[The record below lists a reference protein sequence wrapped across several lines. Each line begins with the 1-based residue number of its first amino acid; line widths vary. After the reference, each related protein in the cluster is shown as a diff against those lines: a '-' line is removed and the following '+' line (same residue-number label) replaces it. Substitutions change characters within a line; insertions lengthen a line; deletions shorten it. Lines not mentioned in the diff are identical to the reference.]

1 MPGVSF
7 QLPIWF
13 DLAAVFLFA
22 LTGVWAATKRGYDI
36 VGAFVLA
43 FVTGVG
49 GGLMRDGIFLQE
61 VPVVIRDGR
70 FIWAVLAALAVGG
83 LAQRL
88 ADRFELLI
96 AYVDAAAIGVYAV
109 YGANKSLVAGAPPE
123 AAVLVG
129 LCNAVGGGLLRD
141 VLVREEPWLLKPG
154 QLYFLATLV
163 GCSALRGAKPSLR
176 HAGRA
181 RGVRRDCAH
190 PAAARARHPLQLE
203 NVGLRLAPLAT
214 QRPEEVGDRGAVRA
228 QRVDARDLRLRA
240 GRARRRS
247 RRAGWRRRS
256 GSAAAP
262 GAGVSVSAA
271 ARADSAS

>member
-7 QLPIWF
+7 QLPIEF

-49 GGLMRDGIFLQE
+49 GGLLRDGIFLQE

-83 LAQRL
+83 SRSASPIARL
-88 ADRFELLI
+88 L

-109 YGANKSLVAGAPPE
+109 YGANKSLVAGAPE

-129 LCNAVGGGLLRD
+129 LCNAVGGGCCAMCWCRSRVAHRAASRRCGLLFC
-141 VLVREEPWLLKPG
+141 LP
-154 QLYFLATLV
+154 
-163 GCSALRGAKPSLR
+163 LR
-176 HAGRA
+176 HES
-181 RGVRRDCAH
+181 RGGLADRSPCCCAC
-190 PAAARARHPLQLE
+190 RHPLHWRTS
-203 NVGLRLAPLAT
+203 LR
-214 QRPEEVGDRGAVRA
+214 
-228 QRVDARDLRLRA
+228 
-240 GRARRRS
+240 
-247 RRAGWRRRS
+247 WRR
-256 GSAAAP
+256 
-262 GAGVSVSAA
+262 
-271 ARADSAS
+271 